1 MGDGEKAS
9 LRLQFNPQIRL
20 ELHGATITS
29 DAGLLAFRE
38 LDDALDLTPIASDYL
53 QESRTGRNIRHHL
66 VPLLRQSIYS
76 RLAGYDDTNDA
87 ERLSQD
93 PAMRVVVGWQGS
105 DRNAARTNTMSRF
118 ETETLTQEDNLKGLA
133 LMNPQWVEL
142 AMAHTPHRRVI
153 LDMDSSESP
162 VHGQQEGA
170 AYNGHF
176 ECVCYHP
183 LFLFNQFGDCEGA
196 TLRPGNVHSADG
208 WQELLE
214 PVVKGY
220 QKKGLRLLFRG
231 DAAFA
236 KPELYEYLEQGKIGY
251 AIRLP
256 ANQVIQEQIQP
267 LLERPTEW
275 PSREPIVSYHDFA
288 YQAQSWHMPR
298 RVVAKVE
305 WHQGELFPRVGFIV
319 TNLSY
324 PPKGIVRFYNGRGTA
339 EQWIK
344 EGKYALNW
352 TRLSCHKFVANQGE
366 TMAVRPDLQPGQL
379 YEKAGV
385 AGGYEA
391 LDSEQSSDQAD
402 QDGWATG
409 TPRKEAGV
417 SACRGAGNQGN
428 ADRDTRTDQPASAGT
443 WLACFESTGIS
454 DSYGVVRGK

>member
-1 MGDGEKAS
+1 
-9 LRLQFNPQIRL
+9 
-20 ELHGATITS
+20 
-29 DAGLLAFRE
+29 
-38 LDDALDLTPIASDYL
+38 
-53 QESRTGRNIRHHL
+53 
-66 VPLLRQSIYS
+66 
-76 RLAGYDDTNDA
+76 
-87 ERLSQD
+87 
-93 PAMRVVVGWQGS
+93 MRVVVGWQGS
-105 DRNAARTNTMSRF
+105 DRSAARTNAMSRF

-142 AMAHTPHRRVI
+142 GHGSHSTPAS
-153 LDMDSSESP
+153 DSG
-162 VHGQQEGA
+162 HGQFGESSAWSAGRSRLQRA
-170 AYNGHF
+170 LR
-176 ECVCYHP
+176 VCLLSSP
-183 LFLFNQFGDCEGA
+183 LSVQPVWGLRRSDA
-196 TLRPGNVHSADG
+196 TTGNVHSADG

-288 YQAQSWHMPR
+288 YQAQSWHLPR

-344 EGKYALNW
+344 EGKYALHW
-352 TRLSCHKFVANQGE
+352 TRLSCHKFVGQPGE

-391 LDSEQSSDQAD
+391 LDSDQSSDQAD

>member
-1 MGDGEKAS
+1 MGDREKAS

-170 AYNGHF
+170 ALQRALR
-176 ECVCYHP
+176 VC
-183 LFLFNQFGDCEGA
+183 
-196 TLRPGNVHSADG
+196 
-208 WQELLE
+208 LLSSPSFCSTSLE
-214 PVVKGY
+214 I
-220 QKKGLRLLFRG
+220 
-231 DAAFA
+231 A
-236 KPELYEYLEQGKIGY
+236 KERRYDPETCIVPMAGRNSL
-251 AIRLP
+251 
-256 ANQVIQEQIQP
+256 
-267 LLERPTEW
+267 
-275 PSREPIVSYHDFA
+275 SR
-288 YQAQSWHMPR
+288 W
-298 RVVAKVE
+298 
-305 WHQGELFPRVGFIV
+305 
-319 TNLSY
+319 
-324 PPKGIVRFYNGRGTA
+324 
-339 EQWIK
+339 
-344 EGKYALNW
+344 
-352 TRLSCHKFVANQGE
+352 
-366 TMAVRPDLQPGQL
+366 
-379 YEKAGV
+379 
-385 AGGYEA
+385 
-391 LDSEQSSDQAD
+391 
-402 QDGWATG
+402 
-409 TPRKEAGV
+409 
-417 SACRGAGNQGN
+417 
-428 ADRDTRTDQPASAGT
+428 
-443 WLACFESTGIS
+443 
-454 DSYGVVRGK
+454 

>member
-1 MGDGEKAS
+1 MGDREKAS

-53 QESRTGRNIRHHL
+53 QESLTGRNIRHHL

-183 LFLFNQFGDCEGA
+183 LFLFTWISQIELNS
-196 TLRPGNVHSADG
+196 LNMRPSGMERTIKLHT
-208 WQELLE
+208 E
-214 PVVKGY
+214 PVNGH
-220 QKKGLRLLFRG
+220 
-231 DAAFA
+231 
-236 KPELYEYLEQGKIGY
+236 
-251 AIRLP
+251 AIRSIPPLSWRNHLLTSLKVRNPRPLP
-256 ANQVIQEQIQP
+256 KRLPRGGLFVLNDPITLSPIP
-267 LLERPTEW
+267 SLPEW
-275 PSREPIVSYHDFA
+275 TILAPA
-288 YQAQSWHMPR
+288 
-298 RVVAKVE
+298 
-305 WHQGELFPRVGFIV
+305 
-319 TNLSY
+319 
-324 PPKGIVRFYNGRGTA
+324 
-339 EQWIK
+339 
-344 EGKYALNW
+344 
-352 TRLSCHKFVANQGE
+352 
-366 TMAVRPDLQPGQL
+366 
-379 YEKAGV
+379 
-385 AGGYEA
+385 
-391 LDSEQSSDQAD
+391 
-402 QDGWATG
+402 
-409 TPRKEAGV
+409 EAG
-417 SACRGAGNQGN
+417 
-428 ADRDTRTDQPASAGT
+428 
-443 WLACFESTGIS
+443 
-454 DSYGVVRGK
+454 